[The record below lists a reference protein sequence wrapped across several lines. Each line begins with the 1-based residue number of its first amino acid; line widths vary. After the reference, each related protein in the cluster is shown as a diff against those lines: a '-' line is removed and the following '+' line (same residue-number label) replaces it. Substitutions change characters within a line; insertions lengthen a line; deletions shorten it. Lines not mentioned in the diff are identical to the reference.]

1 MNNERWRSWSFTRL
15 LTIMPV
21 HWHHSSCVWRDERSC
36 LHICQVATRMD
47 SEEGL
52 LVNMS
57 KSVSG
62 TQSSVAFKSLSLC
75 SGMLF
80 QSISV

>member
-1 MNNERWRSWSFTRL
+1 
-15 LTIMPV
+15 
-21 HWHHSSCVWRDERSC
+21 
-36 LHICQVATRMD
+36 MD